1 MDSMIQKNDN
11 ATILLRHIRHSI
23 RLLLLLLAFA
33 GHTRLAESQH
43 LPAPGTSRLQ
53 PQLQS
58 ESRVA
63 VARLARDID
72 EILSDRNFSDATWG
86 VSVVSCQHGDHL
98 YRYQDRRNRQ
108 MASNIKLLTTIT
120 ALNKLGSDFR
130 FATEVIATGE
140 VANGQLQGD
149 LVIRCSGDPSLS
161 PSFGINPQEVLQS
174 WARALDSLGI
184 RSVRHVLV
192 DASLFDTIPYAPGW
206 AWDDETFGFNAP
218 ISGAAIYDNSIAV
231 TITPGKTAGK
241 PVQIDLSPSTAYVTL
256 RVTAQ
261 TTRSD
266 SVATLD
272 IHRDRGSGVIV
283 VAGNIAA
290 GAEPYT
296 EHISI
301 EQPPLF
307 FATLLREELERS
319 GIEVRGG
326 AFDSDNAPIHD
337 PQRTERRVALYLS
350 PELRQI
356 AAATNKQSLN
366 LSAEMILKT
375 LGRQTAGVGTTSAG
389 VESVKRQLS
398 KAGIDVE
405 RLRMADGS
413 GLSRQTS
420 ISTADMTTLLR
431 WAYAKPTLFRD
442 VLSTLSVAGHDGTL
456 AARMVGTAAEGNVFG
471 KTGYMG
477 GVRAISGYVR
487 TRDGEW
493 LAFSIAVNNYT
504 VPTAV
509 VNKAHDQILTRLA
522 NFSRKG

>member
-1 MDSMIQKNDN
+1 MEFISQNKTSSALAIHNVG
-11 ATILLRHIRHSI
+11 IV
-23 RLLLLLLAFA
+23 LLAFILQPFA
-33 GHTRLAESQH
+33 QAQQ
-43 LPAPGTSRLQ
+43 LPAPGTNR
-53 PQLQS
+53 S

-63 VARLARDID
+63 IARLARDID
-72 EILSDRNFSDATWG
+72 AIINDRNFADATWG
-86 VSVVSCQHGDHL
+86 VSVVSCQRSDQI

-120 ALNKLGSDFR
+120 ALNNLGSNFR
-130 FATEVIATGE
+130 FGTEVIATGE
-140 VANGQLQGD
+140 VLNGALQGD
-149 LVIRCSGDPSLS
+149 IVIHCSGDPSFS
-161 PSFGINPQEVLQS
+161 PSFGINPQEVLQG
-174 WARALDSLGI
+174 WAHTLDSLGI
-184 RSVRHVLV
+184 RSVRHILV

-218 ISGAAIYDNSIAV
+218 ISGAAAYDNSIAV
-231 TITPGKTAGK
+231 TVTPGKTAGK
-241 PVQIDLSPSTAYVTL
+241 PVQIDVSPSTAYVTL

-272 IHRDRGSGVIV
+272 IHRDRGTSVIV

-307 FATLLREELERS
+307 FATLVREELERN

-326 AFDSDNAPIHD
+326 AFNADHAPLHD
-337 PQRTERRVALYLS
+337 APRTSRRITLYLS
-350 PELRQI
+350 PELREI

-366 LSAEMILKT
+366 LSAEMLLKEI
-375 LGRQTAGVGTTSAG
+375 GKQTFGVGTTSAG
-389 VESVKRQLS
+389 IEVVKRQLS
-398 KAGIDVE
+398 NAGVDVE
-405 RLRMADGS
+405 RLRLADGS
-413 GLSRQTS
+413 GLSRQTT

-431 WAYAKPTLFRD
+431 WTYTKPMLFRD
-442 VLSTLSVAGHDGTL
+442 FLTTLSVAGNDGTL
-456 AARMVGTAAEGNVFG
+456 ATRMIGTAAEGNVFG
-471 KTGYMG
+471 KTGYMS

-493 LAFSIAVNNYT
+493 LAFSIAINNYT
-504 VPTAV
+504 VPTGV

-522 NFSRKG
+522 SFSRKS